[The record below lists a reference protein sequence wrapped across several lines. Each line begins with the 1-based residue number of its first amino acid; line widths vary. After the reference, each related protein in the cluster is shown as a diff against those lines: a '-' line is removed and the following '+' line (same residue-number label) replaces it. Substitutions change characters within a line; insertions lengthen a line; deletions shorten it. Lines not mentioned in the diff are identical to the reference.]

1 MATPEPDAR
10 RSRHAADREWLA
22 AHPVVDRVERR
33 RRRIAEEIARNRR
46 GEYVVP
52 TWVLAL
58 TLALVVAGW
67 LALIIFG

>member
-1 MATPEPDAR
+1 MATSEPDS
-10 RSRHAADREWLA
+10 RSPDDADRWGS
-22 AHPVVDRVERR
+22 HPVLDRVERR

-58 TLALVVAGW
+58 TLALILAGW
-67 LALIIFG
+67 LALIIWG